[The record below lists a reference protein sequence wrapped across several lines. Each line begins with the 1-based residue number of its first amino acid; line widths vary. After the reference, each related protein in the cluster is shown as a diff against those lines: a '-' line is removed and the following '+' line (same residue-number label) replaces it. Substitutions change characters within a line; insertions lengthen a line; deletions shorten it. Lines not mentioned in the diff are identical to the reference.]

1 MRGRRSRRRTY
12 HPGRLR
18 GGRPE
23 QRGHRHLSAVKSSLT
38 QMTTGAAA
46 VKQVLMI
53 SNQFFVSPHA
63 HDPHAPPH
71 ACTSP
76 CPPTCSSAAR
86 LPSLPHARMH
96 ARIHPHPLAHL
107 PHVFPHA
114 CPCTAARPPTRT
126 SSLLHACSHSCPP
139 ARPPAEHPPSRP
151 LIHGCMSFVKQAHM
165 HTQTIRF

>member
-12 HPGRLR
+12 HPGRLW

-23 QRGHRHLSAVKSSLT
+23 QRGHRHQSAVKSSPT

-53 SNQFFVSPHA
+53 SDQFFVSPHA

-76 CPPTCSSAAR
+76 CPPTCSSACPLSLPPMPTH
-86 LPSLPHARMH
+86 LPSLACTPGCPPSHA
-96 ARIHPHPLAHL
+96 HPVAL
-107 PHVFPHA
+107 PHTHA
-114 CPCTAARPPTRT
+114 T
-126 SSLLHACSHSCPP
+126 
-139 ARPPAEHPPSRP
+139 HPPLHP
-151 LIHGCMSFVKQAHM
+151 
-165 HTQTIRF
+165 